1 MVISKTGCGK
11 SYVIQAIGNATRR
24 RLIPVRYTRL
34 ADLLRRRGLSSGT
47 RTAYLRY
54 RLLLI
59 NGAKPGDRRY
69 RERLLLTIEE
79 VFPGAAWQRC
89 IVRLERNVCAPARN
103 RRERALLG
111 SMMRT
116 MFEEADENW
125 AARRWF
131 AEESISEAYE
141 DRSRWKS
148 GRAASFDGAAA
159 EHAARIIALVM
170 ADGGRS
176 EKGGVGDGVEWQ

>member
-54 RLLLI
+54 RFLLI
-59 NGAKPGDRRY
+59 SGAKPGDRRY

-111 SMMRT
+111 SVMRT
-116 MFEEADENW
+116 MFEEALVRRGVDIGGLRGQKPLEVGKSRVLRW
-125 AARRWF
+125 RGGGARVQDNS
-131 AEESISEAYE
+131 A
-141 DRSRWKS
+141 
-148 GRAASFDGAAA
+148 G
-159 EHAARIIALVM
+159 
-170 ADGGRS
+170 DGGR
-176 EKGGVGDGVEWQ
+176 GAQRGRRRRRWCRMAVALGMV

>member
-24 RLIPVRYTRL
+24 RLIPVRHTRL

-141 DRSRWKS
+141 DRSR
-148 GRAASFDGAAA
+148 
-159 EHAARIIALVM
+159 
-170 ADGGRS
+170 
-176 EKGGVGDGVEWQ
+176 

>member
-24 RLIPVRYTRL
+24 RLIPVRYTSL
-34 ADLLRRRGLSSGT
+34 ADLLRRGLGSGT

-54 RLLLI
+54 RFLLI
-59 NGAKPGDRRY
+59 SGTKPGDRRY

-103 RRERALLG
+103 RHERALLG
-111 SMMRT
+111 SVMRT
-116 MFEEADENW
+116 VFAEADEDW

-148 GRAASFDGAAA
+148 GRAASFYGAAA

-170 ADGGRS
+170 ADGGAAS
-176 EKGGVGDGVEWQ
+176 KAA